1 MSVAVQEHIT
11 HGDTDTIRYI
21 EVDLND
27 IDSVTD
33 MLNTCSYLRLP
44 EPDFGTDDSAVLVS
58 RTYDQIVADRRAD
71 AERIARE
78 LAENGAAEIGWV
90 EYRVMR
96 SAHRPILQF
105 KSGWSAEKIARCF
118 S

>member
-1 MSVAVQEHIT
+1 MSVAVQEHIS
-11 HGDTDTIRYI
+11 HGDTDTIRFI

-44 EPDFGTDDSAVLVS
+44 DPDFGTDGSGVVS
-58 RTYDQIVADRRAD
+58 RTYEQIIAERRTD

-78 LAENGAAEIGWV
+78 LTENGEAEIGWV